1 MNLQAFSYIWK
12 NIYVGVVWDYW
23 NFFQTPFKEHN
34 KLLFLFFFKKE
45 NNITKDAR
53 NPFRLKIE
61 MDDTTNKD
69 IRNIFKLKKI
79 NRWHCN

>member
-1 MNLQAFSYIWK
+1 MSVSFEITGIFFKRLLRSIINFYSY
-12 NIYVGVVWDYW
+12 
-23 NFFQTPFKEHN
+23 FF
-34 KLLFLFFFKKE
+34 LKKE

>member
-1 MNLQAFSYIWK
+1 MKKTFMSVSFEITGIFFKRLLRSIINFYSY
-12 NIYVGVVWDYW
+12 
-23 NFFQTPFKEHN
+23 FF
-34 KLLFLFFFKKE
+34 LKKE